1 MENDIVVTK
10 ENILNEVEKL
20 AEKDARFVIA
30 TCIDLGEK
38 LEIIYH
44 FDKLGEKPEL
54 VNLRMQFSPNEE
66 IPSITS
72 IYPCAALIEGEIVDL
87 FDAKIKGI
95 TRGILLAEDSPK
107 APLRKKK
114 EEKKKEVK

>member
-10 ENILNEVEKL
+10 EHLLEEVKKF

-30 TCIDLGEK
+30 TCVDLGEK

-44 FDKLGEKPEL
+44 FDTLGEKPNL
-54 VNLRMQFSPNEE
+54 VNLRMQFSQDEE
-66 IPSITS
+66 IPSIAS
-72 IYPCAALIEGEIVDL
+72 IYPCAALIEGEIVDM
-87 FDAKIKGI
+87 FEARIKGI
-95 TRGILLAEDSPK
+95 PSGLLLAPDSPK

-114 EEKKKEVK
+114 GEKKKEVK